1 MFPASLVQ
9 MKTVPPSQHIPTG
22 VADCNTEFLSRR
34 STKVVI
40 QETAT
45 RRYLDGNGLWTAAL
59 NLAKTFQSGS
69 AAMEHARQLK
79 LSNVQLVLTRAFTVS
94 ETIPVTNSLLS

>member
-1 MFPASLVQ
+1 
-9 MKTVPPSQHIPTG
+9 MKTVSSSQRIPNRIT
-22 VADCNTEFLSRR
+22 DCNTEFLSRR
-34 STKVVI
+34 STKVII

-45 RRYLDGNGLWTAAL
+45 RRYLDGHGLWTATL
-59 NLAKTFQSGS
+59 NQAITFQSGS
-69 AAMEHARQLK
+69 AAMEHARQHK